1 MQKGI
6 TARFLRVCWQHSMRY
21 PVLSIGIVL
30 VILLAQTT
38 MLFVPVYLQRL
49 VDAFIQLSPGA
60 FTTWQFLLIYVLPIP
75 GLHSV
80 SWIFWRSSGFIAST
94 LRPRIDRD
102 MFERAFRAVLDQSYR
117 FFSDN
122 FTGSLVRRVT
132 SLSYGFADLV
142 DAFWWNILPM
152 LVTVFGGMLLLG
164 LKQPIF
170 AGILFVWILSA
181 LYGQVWISRKKLP
194 YDEKRATAQTI
205 MTGAAADAMTNMTNI
220 SLFTGRLYEEKRF
233 DDLVET
239 HTKLRQLSWRIGEVG
254 MLIQNV
260 AGFVCEVAM
269 MALVV
274 MYWRQGVMTVGDIV
288 FVQGILLTAFSN
300 THHLGG
306 TIRRIYE
313 AGADT
318 HEMLDILEA
327 IPEVLDAKGAKKLV
341 IKRGAI
347 EFDHVSFAY
356 HKELVVLRDLLFSVT
371 PKEKVA
377 LVGASGS
384 GKTTVTKL
392 LFRFFDLQDG
402 AIKLDGQDISKVTQ
416 NSLREAIAYVPQEP
430 VLFHRSLMDN
440 IRYGLRG
447 ATDKEVVRA
456 AKLAHCHDFI
466 LETQNGY
473 ETLVGERGVKLSGG
487 ERQRIAIARAILKDA
502 PILVLDEATSS
513 LDSESESLIQ
523 DALKKLMRNKTVIVI
538 AHRLS
543 TVMEMDRIIVMQDG
557 KIIDE
562 GTHDELRAKV
572 GIYQKLWNIQAGGFQ
587 G

>member
-1 MQKGI
+1 
-6 TARFLRVCWQHSMRY
+6 MRY